1 MMAGGGAAAAV
12 VVVQAAGAAAGG
24 PTMCGWTTCDP
35 PTPRCRF
42 LMDLTFMVALAGFT
56 FTLLN
61 SNSSVLEYGFIGAAW
76 LCVFAKLMCWCRSP
90 PEARA
95 QYV

>member
-1 MMAGGGAAAAV
+1 
-12 VVVQAAGAAAGG
+12 
-24 PTMCGWTTCDP
+24 
-35 PTPRCRF
+35 
-42 LMDLTFMVALAGFT
+42 MDLTFMVALAGFT